1 MSPLLVAYTVEILPF
16 RIRAKGLVIMNLA
29 VNITLVFNQY
39 VNPVALEKIEW
50 KYYIVYCAF
59 LAFEVVFIYFYL
71 VETFRQPSLEAIAAI
86 FDGEDKVE
94 ALHERTVEELSH
106 DAQFDEKKNAGDVD
120 HFEHKH
126 STLA

>member
-39 VNPVALEKIEW
+39 VNPVALAAIEW
-50 KYYIVYCAF
+50 KYYIVYCVF
-59 LAFEVVFIYFYL
+59 LLFEVVFIYFYL

-86 FDGEDKVE
+86 FDGDEKVE
-94 ALHERTVEELSH
+94 QLHDRTVEELAH
-106 DAQFDEKKNAGDVD
+106 DPSYDEKKQGDVD
-120 HFEHKH
+120 HLEHKN
-126 STLA
+126 LA